1 MRKKLKLFF
10 IIFLL
15 CSLGYKNTFSE
26 EKKFNYDQHKKQLIK
41 KKLLLNSFKKCEE
54 YINETSV
61 ELFLNC
67 SDENEFIGKSI
78 KCEKKEPTMRGY
90 PFYFYF
96 ENSKILNSY
105 FLSNKQIKSRNVNY
119 NEKKSYIEIRY
130 IGTVYKDNLILI
142 HTKGR
147 KEYKCSYLSSIKEI
161 TKDLK
166 KYIKK

>member
-1 MRKKLKLFF
+1 MKKIVLL
-10 IIFLL
+10 ILIFVLQSFPLL
-15 CSLGYKNTFSE
+15 SE
-26 EKKFNYDQHKKQLIK
+26 EKKFSYDHHKKQLIE

-67 SDENEFIGKSI
+67 SDANEFIGKSI

-130 IGTVYKDNLILI
+130 IGTVYKDKLILI

-147 KEYKCSYLSSIKEI
+147 EEYKCSYLSSIKEI